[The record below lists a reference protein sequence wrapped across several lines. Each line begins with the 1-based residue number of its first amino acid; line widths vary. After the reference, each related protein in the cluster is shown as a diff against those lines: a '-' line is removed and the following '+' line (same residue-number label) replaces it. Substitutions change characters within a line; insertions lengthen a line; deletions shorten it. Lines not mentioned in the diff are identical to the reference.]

1 MHGMEYFFD
10 SLKIQS
16 FHIWS
21 FNPTEVADKRSF
33 TCSSTSLPIAIIV
46 HSYIYIFC
54 LSFNNISIQNDS

>member
-21 FNPTEVADKRSF
+21 FNPTEVADKRYF
-33 TCSSTSLPIAIIV
+33 TALLLPFLYQSLFILI
-46 HSYIYIFC
+46 YIYIYF
-54 LSFNNISIQNDS
+54 LLEFQ